1 MIMIGSYVNI
11 QNTVNEKVN
20 GIIEPMV
27 SVIVPVYN
35 ASEWLDRCIESIVG
49 QQYKN
54 LELILLVGSCDDDS
68 LEKCIDWQSRDGR
81 IIVVSRQDKGQGDA
95 RNYGMKLAKG
105 KYIAFV
111 DADDWVSSE
120 YLISLIAPLER
131 DAEVDVS
138 CCGLDGIEDGIERL
152 PEFSGK
158 KEVDFE
164 VICTRTYSTIWIYL
178 YRNSWLKNNG
188 ITMFSGCH
196 EDDAW
201 RLELAA
207 CLKYVFFIPRALYHY
222 NSYNVESS
230 MHKNEKR
237 KSIIPAME
245 FAFDSLINRGVF
257 EKQRN
262 ILRNYFNNTWLF
274 NYRIS
279 EFDDRL
285 LIEES
290 KILHKYFPEVISE
303 RKELESFPVN
313 LTNNP
318 VFFGAGE
325 FSRSI
330 LFKHYEP
337 QVSLLFDNDN
347 SKAGQYCEGL
357 PIFPYN
363 DILKEKYTVI
373 VSSNKY
379 YFNLTRQLRGDGV
392 KNILPVEEY
401 PLAYLFYGK
410 NRPHRF
416 ILFYTKESN
425 NIGDC
430 ISAVASRQFLET
442 YFPESDIIEV
452 TDDVFR
458 NNGRWLHKYIH
469 FNDIIIFDGGTYLG
483 SNYLN
488 NGEKALR
495 IIAKRFRNNRIIVM
509 PQNIYYSKDMFGDK
523 VLQDTLISLSK
534 ADDIELCLNSMD
546 SFDLLC
552 NKFENNITCHLLP
565 DISLFMKY
573 GRDKKTDKRGEE
585 IAIVLKAGGNSSY
598 SKEKKENIVRAIC
611 DLGLPVTFAKI
622 KKDNPYKRMIRLN
635 ERENA
640 VSDKIYEFSRYK
652 AVVTDDVNCVVL
664 CALSKT
670 RCVAIESIDQGTS
683 RMCSWFEGKLKYIS
697 YEENISRVQ
706 SRLRM
711 LISLNEEELKHTF
724 DYREYADTLA
734 EIIKGD

>member
-1 MIMIGSYVNI
+1 MY
-11 QNTVNEKVN
+11 
-20 GIIEPMV
+20 EPMI

-35 ASEWLDRCIESIVG
+35 ASEWIDRCIESIVG
-49 QQYKN
+49 QLYKN
-54 LELILLVGSCDDDS
+54 IELILLVGSCDDES

-81 IIVVSRQDKGQGDA
+81 IIVVSRQDIGQGDA
-95 RNYGMKLAKG
+95 RNYGMMLAKG

-111 DADDWVSSE
+111 DADDWVSTD
-120 YLISLIAPLER
+120 YLTSLIAPLEE
-131 DAEVDVS
+131 DAEIDVS

-152 PEFSGK
+152 PWFSGK
-158 KEVDFE
+158 KKVDFE
-164 VICTRTYSTIWIYL
+164 EICTRTYSTIWIYL
-178 YRNSWLKNNG
+178 YRNSWLKSNG

-207 CLKYVFFIPRALYHY
+207 CLQYVFFIPRALYHY
-222 NSYNVESS
+222 NSYNIESS

-245 FAFDSLINRGVF
+245 FAFDFLIARGVF
-257 EKQRN
+257 EKEKN
-262 ILRNYFNNTWLF
+262 ILRNYFKNTWLF

-279 EFDDRL
+279 EFDDSL

-303 RKELESFPVN
+303 RNKSESFPVN
-313 LTNNP
+313 LTDAP

-337 QVSLLFDNDN
+337 QVSLLFDNDY

-357 PIFPYN
+357 PIITYN
-363 DILKEKYTVI
+363 EILKEKDKYTVI

-379 YFNLTRQLRGDGV
+379 YFNLTRQLRGDGIN
-392 KNILPVEEY
+392 NILPVEEY

-410 NRPHRF
+410 NHTHRF

-425 NIGDC
+425 DIGDC
-430 ISAVASRQFLET
+430 ISAVATRQFLEK

-458 NNGRWLHKYIH
+458 NNGMWLHKYIH
-469 FNDIIIFDGGTYLG
+469 STDIIIFDGGTYLG

-495 IIAKRFRNNRIIVM
+495 IMANRFRNNRVIVM
-509 PQNIYYSKDMFGDK
+509 PQNIYYSKDKFGER
-523 VLQDTLISLSK
+523 VLHDTLSSLSK
-534 ADDIELCLNSMD
+534 ADDVKLCLNNMD
-546 SFDLLC
+546 SFDLLG
-552 NKFENNITCHLLP
+552 NYSKNNTTCHLLP
-565 DISLFMKY
+565 DISLFMKC
-573 GRDKKTDKRGEE
+573 GRDRIFDKRRDE
-585 IAIVLKAGGNSSY
+585 IAIVLRDDGNSRY
-598 SKEKKENIVRAIC
+598 SKEEKENIIRDVC
-611 DLGLPVTFAKI
+611 DLGLPVTFAKM

-640 VSDKIYEFSRYK
+640 VSDKIDEFSKYK
-652 AVVTDDVNCVVL
+652 VVVTDDVNCVTL

-670 RCVAIESIDQGTS
+670 RCVAIESIDKGIS
-683 RMCSWFEGKLKYIS
+683 RLCSWFKGKLSYIS

-706 SRLRM
+706 SRVRM
-711 LISLNEEELKHTF
+711 MISLNEDELKHTF